1 MRCHRLKTKNGN
13 VGVKNGVFT
22 PGGERKRRIHRIA
35 SGAASLAGLQPGGW
49 EVAGGIFLFDFSFK
63 ALARVVLGRGPSYF
77 TISSL
82 QLDLRSW
89 ELE

>member
-1 MRCHRLKTKNGN
+1 MWAPRAGWHGFLSG
-13 VGVKNGVFT
+13 GT
-22 PGGERKRRIHRIA
+22 PSTGRQT
-35 SGAASLAGLQPGGW
+35 LQSGGW
-49 EVAGGIFLFDFSFK
+49 EVAGGIFLLDFSFK

-89 ELE
+89 KLE

>member
-1 MRCHRLKTKNGN
+1 MMHRGRLYYFMSVPGPKGVSK
-13 VGVKNGVFT
+13 VGLEGLDPSWLF
-22 PGGERKRRIHRIA
+22 RRQT
-35 SGAASLAGLQPGGW
+35 LQSGGW
-49 EVAGGIFLFDFSFK
+49 EVAGGIFLLDFLFK

-89 ELE
+89 KLE